1 MSLDAEQLGY
11 DQTLEALRRLLA
23 ERFGMHL
30 PIGAAADDP
39 LFAIGV
45 GLTSLEGIEFLCE
58 VEKEFGLSIKDLDWW
73 VYETPTLAAVTQY
86 LIDLTRQQHAAQ
98 HTAG

>member
-1 MSLDAEQLGY
+1 MALDAAELGFER
-11 DQTLEALRRLLA
+11 TLDALRALLA
-23 ERFGMHL
+23 DRFGMN
-30 PIGAAADDP
+30 GDDGHIEAENP

-58 VEKEFGLSIKDLDWW
+58 VEREFGVHIKDLDWW

-86 LIDLTRQQHAAQ
+86 LIDLSKERHLTS
-98 HTAG
+98 